1 MLGMLHALKDLYASE
16 NVEIGKF
23 HYRPTL
29 LVPSVDN
36 GFRRYDG
43 GVLCRRRCG
52 ASG

>member
-1 MLGMLHALKDLYASE
+1 MLGMLHALKDIYASE

-23 HYRPTL
+23 HYHPAS

-36 GFRRYDG
+36 ELRRYDG
-43 GVLCRRRCG
+43 DVLCRGRCG